1 MHMSPMVEGEVER
14 AKRKRATVIVT
25 RFEDLFLMPMR
36 GYVSLYVYHESRSF
50 FACESQEM
58 STLHLFVCLLHFNCV
73 PSSALSITD
82 TNLLLCT
89 IYID

>member
-50 FACESQEM
+50 LAVQDSSIGDIVSQ
-58 STLHLFVCLLHFNCV
+58 SVIKSDF
-73 PSSALSITD
+73 
-82 TNLLLCT
+82 
-89 IYID
+89 

>member
-50 FACESQEM
+50 FDQI
-58 STLHLFVCLLHFNCV
+58 L
-73 PSSALSITD
+73 SARMYNFPMTEIRLQ
-82 TNLLLCT
+82 
-89 IYID
+89 